1 MKDMTDQ
8 LLLFYHENEKLM
20 MIITGAVIFLVFFLF
35 RNKLSKALVSIINK
49 LFFKNDTERS
59 EALFKAVYRPS
70 SLFFVIL
77 GLFLSLYLNMKSAA
91 LLTSFKIAV
100 ILIFCWIMLNYL
112 SGNLFRMLHVGGD
125 QQDKINVTAVRFISN
140 ICKVIIAAFAVVMV
154 ISELGYNINGLITG
168 IGVSGLAVSLAAQ
181 DAVSNLISGFV
192 IVLEKPFKVGD
203 FVKLND
209 VTGTVDDVVMRST
222 RIRTLDDTLVT
233 IPNSAI
239 TGAPIINYSRINH
252 RLIDVEYGVTYDTP
266 NALLEKCMQ
275 DIRDYLNKDE
285 EILPAPIRV
294 ELEKL
299 DDSSLT
305 INVFCYATT
314 ADIHEYKRILTKVNL
329 RIKSIIE
336 ENGASFAFPSTSV
349 YIEKK

>member
-1 MKDMTDQ
+1 MKELIEKLLIYFHEYEKLICIVAGIAI
-8 LLLFYHENEKLM
+8 LLLS
-20 MIITGAVIFLVFFLF
+20 IIFK
-35 RNKLSKALVSIINK
+35 NKLSKAVSK
-49 LFFKNDTERS
+49 LIGRMFSKNDKDRR
-59 EALFKAVYRPS
+59 EAIFQALYRPV
-70 SLFFVIL
+70 SLFFFVL
-77 GLFLSLYLNMKSAA
+77 GLFLSLYINIQSVA
-91 LLTSFKIAV
+91 LVKTFKISV
-100 ILIFCWIMLNYL
+100 ILIICWILLNYL
-112 SGNLFRMLHVGGD
+112 SGNLFRMLHISGD
-125 QQDKINVTAVRFISN
+125 NKDKINVTAVRFISN

-203 FVKLND
+203 FVKLHEI
-209 VTGTVDDVVMRST
+209 TGTVDDVAMRST

-239 TGAPIINYSRINH
+239 TGTPIVNYSKIQH
-252 RLIDVEYGVTYDTP
+252 RLIDVEYGLTYDTP
-266 NALLEKCMQ
+266 NELLQQCIDSIKE
-275 DIRDYLNKDE
+275 YLLNDE
-285 EILPAPIRV
+285 EILPSPLRV
-294 ELEKL
+294 ELERL

-305 INVFCYATT
+305 INVFCYVNT
-314 ADIHEYKRILTKVNL
+314 ADIHEYKRILSKVNL
-329 RIKSIIE
+329 NIKRIIE

>member
-1 MKDMTDQ
+1 MKELFDRF
-8 LLLFYHENEKLM
+8 LFFYHAHEKLIM
-20 MIITGAVIFLVFFLF
+20 VIAGALIFILFFLF
-35 RNKLSKALVSIINK
+35 RNKFSKAFSTLIGKI
-49 LFFKNDTERS
+49 FCRNDEKRS
-59 EALFKAVYRPS
+59 KAVFQAVYRPI

-77 GLFLSLYLNMKSAA
+77 GLFLSLYLNIRSVAIVK
-91 LLTSFKIAV
+91 SFKIAV
-100 ILIFCWIMLNYL
+100 ILIICWIMLNYL
-112 SGNLFRMLHVGGD
+112 SGNLFRMLHVKGD
-125 QQDKINVTAVRFISN
+125 DTDKINVTAVRFISN

-203 FVKLND
+203 FVKLHEI
-209 VTGTVDDVVMRST
+209 TGTVDDVAMRST

-239 TGAPIINYSRINH
+239 TGSPIINYSRINH
-252 RLIDVEYGVTYDTP
+252 RLIDVEYGLTYDTP
-266 NALLEKCMQ
+266 NELLEKCIN
-275 DIRDYLNKDE
+275 DIKTYLQNDD
-285 EILPAPIRV
+285 EILPSPLRV

-305 INVFCYATT
+305 INVFCYAAT
-314 ADIHEYKRILTKVNL
+314 ADIHEYKRILTGINL
-329 RIKSIIE
+329 NIKRIIE

-349 YIEKK
+349 YIEKR